1 MLRQYMRTALARRLS
16 AALLAL
22 FLAAP
27 GAAPAWQELEPGLE
41 LGEFHAPDPGTSDDA
56 IITVLRIDPGHFD
69 FRVYMA
75 SEHGEPRTLDAWAD
89 DFGLVA
95 AINAS
100 MYLPNHRTST
110 GLMRCGGHVNNGTI
124 NARFGSFLLSGPRRE
139 GLPEVRL
146 VDRSFQDW
154 RAALEDYSCAVQ
166 NYRIISLNGKNLWKP
181 DNHAFSIA
189 AVAQDHE
196 GRVLLL
202 HSRAPLSVHDFSAN
216 LLALPLDV
224 RTAMYVEGGR
234 EAGLY
239 VRSRL
244 MTRAW
249 SGGYSSFLFAPA
261 APGLHPLPN
270 VIGVTRKPAEQSA
283 AKAAA
288 PAAAPAT
295 AADQP
300 PVQPPDQAAD

>member
-1 MLRQYMRTALARRLS
+1 
-16 AALLAL
+16 
-22 FLAAP
+22 
-27 GAAPAWQELEPGLE
+27 
-41 LGEFHAPDPGTSDDA
+41 
-56 IITVLRIDPGHFD
+56 
-69 FRVYMA
+69 
-75 SEHGEPRTLDAWAD
+75 
-89 DFGLVA
+89 
-95 AINAS
+95 
-100 MYLPNHRTST
+100 
-110 GLMRCGGHVNNGTI
+110 
-124 NARFGSFLLSGPRRE
+124 
-139 GLPEVRL
+139 
-146 VDRSFQDW
+146 
-154 RAALEDYSCAVQ
+154 
-166 NYRIISLNGKNLWKP
+166 
-181 DNHAFSIA
+181 
-189 AVAQDHE
+189 
-196 GRVLLL
+196 
-202 HSRAPLSVHDFSAN
+202 
-216 LLALPLDV
+216 
-224 RTAMYVEGGR
+224 MYVEGGR